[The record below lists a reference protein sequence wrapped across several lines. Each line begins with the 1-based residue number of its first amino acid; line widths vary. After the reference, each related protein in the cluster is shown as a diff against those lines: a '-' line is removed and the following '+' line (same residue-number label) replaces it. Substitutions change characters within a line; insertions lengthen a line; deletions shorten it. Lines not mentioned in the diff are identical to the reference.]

1 MKRIFLPVLLLLST
15 LLHAQIP
22 NPQKGT
28 YVNDFAHVLTKSE
41 IAALNKKIFLIEKK
55 TSVQLAVV
63 LVKKIPAAYDI
74 QDYALLIGRK
84 WHVGKD
90 RNGLVYVASILQHK
104 QRIEV
109 ARRLDS
115 VMTHERCM
123 AIMADIKPYFRQKD
137 YGSGLQ
143 VLVSGI
149 DSTLAPQ
156 DLRSVATAAPAASA
170 KSTDTSDSTAS
181 VLVGAVVVIL
191 IIVLIVYLV
200 KRSSRTVY
208 TNTNTGGQYI
218 NNSGYNA
225 NNSGYNAN
233 NGGYNA
239 NYGNGG
245 SSNHTVRDMATGAIL
260 GAAAGYAVRG
270 IEDKLDNLGN
280 HNSRYNS
287 GYSSDYNSVSDNDS
301 SSNTDDNNSSNWG
314 NWGSDSG
321 TDSSSSSSDDSGF
334 SDSGSDDSGGSSDW

>member
-1 MKRIFLPVLLLLST
+1 MKKIFLPVLLLLTS

-22 NPQKGT
+22 KPQKGT

-41 IAALNKKIFLIEKK
+41 ITALNKRIFLIEKK

-115 VMTHERCM
+115 IMTHERCM
-123 AIMADIKPYFRQKD
+123 AIMADMKPYFRQKD

-143 VLVSGI
+143 VLVSSI

-156 DLRSVATAAPAASA
+156 DLSQAATPASA
-170 KSTDTSDSTAS
+170 TSTKATNTSDSSMSTI
-181 VLVGAVVVIL
+181 VGVAVVIL

-200 KRSSRTVY
+200 RKGSRRTVNTNPNTY
-208 TNTNTGGQYI
+208 TRGQYNASGYNTGGQY
-218 NNSGYNA
+218 NA
-225 NNSGYNAN
+225 
-233 NGGYNA
+233 GGYNS
-239 NYGNGG
+239 NYGNAG

-270 IEDKLDNLGN
+270 IEDKLDNLEN
-280 HNSRYNS
+280 HHSNYNS
-287 GYSSDYNSVSDNDS
+287 GYSSGYNSVSDSDN

-321 TDSSSSSSDDSGF
+321 SDSSSSSSDDSGF
-334 SDSGSDDSGGSSDW
+334 SDSGSSDSGGSSDW